1 MFSRARGIS
10 AAGTNITG
18 AYTAMRVIVQKF
30 GGKCVEPGGNELITA
45 ERVMETRDRGDHPVV
60 VVSAMGRELRDPQ
73 AAIETLMQHPGNWRD
88 VVLAYFYSTAE
99 LVRLVREIDQ
109 DIEPRELDLLMSCG
123 EIISTVRLA
132 HLLKSRGYSTVA
144 LSGGQVGLITD
155 GFFGHAR
162 VVQTEIRQLLDC
174 LDRPAIPL
182 VAGFQGVSPVD
193 HAITTLG
200 EGGSDYTAMCLA
212 YALMHAVRSPLQE
225 PVELGGV
232 EIYKEVDGVL
242 TANPANFPPE
252 YLTSGAGPQQI
263 NALTFDELCAMSQ
276 YGADVIQAE
285 AARMARR
292 YAMPIAIRN
301 FRTPEAPGTRVCA
314 ACGQRGITGIADM
327 PSMTVFSVPEISERM
342 NRRITELLQQVRL
355 NFRVL
360 PVQDGSWKFAVKREK
375 YRPVTELVDR
385 VLQTRGMRPH
395 FEDGAWALVTLVGE
409 GIRDRVEEIGVHAR
423 KILSAR
429 GIHVEGDIRDT
440 ISYSALVHETQRID
454 AIIALHDAFI
464 SSADPSLAAS

>member
-1 MFSRARGIS
+1 
-10 AAGTNITG
+10 
-18 AYTAMRVIVQKF
+18 
-30 GGKCVEPGGNELITA
+30 
-45 ERVMETRDRGDHPVV
+45 
-60 VVSAMGRELRDPQ
+60 
-73 AAIETLMQHPGNWRD
+73 
-88 VVLAYFYSTAE
+88 
-99 LVRLVREIDQ
+99 
-109 DIEPRELDLLMSCG
+109 
-123 EIISTVRLA
+123 
-132 HLLKSRGYSTVA
+132 
-144 LSGGQVGLITD
+144 
-155 GFFGHAR
+155 
-162 VVQTEIRQLLDC
+162 
-174 LDRPAIPL
+174 
-182 VAGFQGVSPVD
+182 
-193 HAITTLG
+193 
-200 EGGSDYTAMCLA
+200 
-212 YALMHAVRSPLQE
+212 
-225 PVELGGV
+225 
-232 EIYKEVDGVL
+232 
-242 TANPANFPPE
+242 
-252 YLTSGAGPQQI
+252 
-263 NALTFDELCAMSQ
+263 
-276 YGADVIQAE
+276 
-285 AARMARR
+285 
-292 YAMPIAIRN
+292 
-301 FRTPEAPGTRVCA
+301 
-314 ACGQRGITGIADM
+314 M